1 MATMF
6 STKQQVQAAGLNQA
20 PRSVAN
26 VQRGTRVVCN
36 AFAGS
41 AAAGAHL
48 QQSVARCVRISR

>member
-1 MATMF
+1 MF